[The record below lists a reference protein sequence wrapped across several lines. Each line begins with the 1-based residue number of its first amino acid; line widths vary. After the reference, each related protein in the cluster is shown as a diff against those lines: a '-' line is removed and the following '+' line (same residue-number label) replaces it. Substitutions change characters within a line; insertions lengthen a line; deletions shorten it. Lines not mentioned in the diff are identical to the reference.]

1 MADMQIFIK
10 TLSGKTVALN
20 VEASDTIKDV
30 KAQICN
36 FEGVPANQQMQRL
49 IFAGRQLE
57 KDRTFSDYDIQ
68 NESTLTLLIVNDCG
82 RGCENKIPM
91 DITAFM
97 RSREPFSPCPAV
109 CLPKSNDIEAFNLCS
124 KKLDTLLFCI
134 LQSDQLTEFA
144 GSEGGLLMKLGT
156 LKSVAYIR
164 KVLMD
169 HFKGL
174 ELSETEGIQ
183 LRQMIATKHNLQP
196 QLMLARTQCGS
207 GSGCESEAE
216 AKRKRSGDGAGDRD
230 RRRRRSSNA
239 HASSSIAAPPAA
251 DRVAT
256 PSGDTSSGA
265 SVDTS
270 SASE

>member
-1 MADMQIFIK
+1 MADDLVFMQIFINRMF
-10 TLSGKTVALN
+10 SGKTITLD
-20 VEASDTIKDV
+20 VEASNRIKDV

-36 FEGVPANQQMQRL
+36 IEEIPVNQQRL
-49 IFAGRQLE
+49 IFGGSSMIFNHTLSEYR
-57 KDRTFSDYDIQ
+57 IQ
-68 NESTLTLLIVNDCG
+68 NKSTLHLLICKDCC
-82 RGCENKIPM
+82 RGCENKSPI
-91 DITAFM
+91 DITAYM
-97 RSREPFSPCPAV
+97 RSLEPPCSTV
-109 CLPKSNDIEAFNLCS
+109 CFPNSSNMDEFNLCS
-124 KKLDTLLFCI
+124 KKLETLVLF
-134 LQSDQLTEFA
+134 
-144 GSEGGLLMKLGT
+144 GGLWVGLWVHPGT
-156 LKSVAYIR
+156 LKSAAYIR
-164 KVLMD
+164 EALMD

-256 PSGDTSSGA
+256 PSVDTSSGS